1 MIKQNIFRGVNKR
14 RHKMDISA
22 IVVSAIS
29 AISTIIIAL
38 ITHRTKN
45 EIKTQNELLEES
57 KKYTDERDEQMLK
70 ELDRVKN
77 DLSSIKN
84 SVEEYNTEMLAQIC
98 TNFIILVIGRIKQ
111 GHEIDDTTK
120 KHFYKQYDIYTNQL
134 KLNSY
139 VHEAVAKL
147 QKEGKL

>member
-1 MIKQNIFRGVNKR
+1 
-14 RHKMDISA
+14 MDISQ
-22 IVVSAIS
+22 IIVSAIG
-29 AISTIIIAL
+29 AISTVIIAI

-77 DLSSIKN
+77 DLSNIKN
-84 SVEEYNTEMLAQIC
+84 SVEEYNTEMLTQIC
-98 TNFIILVIGRIKQ
+98 TNFIILIIGRIKQ

>member
-1 MIKQNIFRGVNKR
+1 MEMLGIIVSS
-14 RHKMDISA
+14 IS
-22 IVVSAIS
+22 S
-29 AISTIIIAL
+29 IIIAI
-38 ITHRTKN
+38 ITHRTNNK
-45 EIKTQNELLEES
+45 IKTQNALLEES
-57 KKYTDERDEQMLK
+57 KEYSDKQYEQMLK
-70 ELDRVKN
+70 ELDGFKN
-77 DLSSIKN
+77 DLSIIKK
-84 SVEEYNTEMLAQIC
+84 SVEEYNTELLAQIC

-134 KLNSY
+134 NLNSY

>member
-1 MIKQNIFRGVNKR
+1 ME
-14 RHKMDISA
+14 ISA
-22 IVVSAIS
+22 IVVSAIGAVS
-29 AISTIIIAL
+29 SIIIAI
-38 ITHRTKN
+38 ITHRTNNK
-45 EIKTQNELLEES
+45 IKTQNAILEES
-57 KKYTDERDEQMLK
+57 KEYSDKHDEQMLK
-70 ELDRVKN
+70 ELDTFKN
-77 DLSSIKN
+77 DLSIIKN
-84 SVEEYNTEMLAQIC
+84 SVEEYNTELLAQIC
-98 TNFIILVIGRIKQ
+98 TNFIILVIARIKQ

>member
-1 MIKQNIFRGVNKR
+1 
-14 RHKMDISA
+14 MDLSA
-22 IVVSAIS
+22 IVTSAIS
-29 AISTIIIAL
+29 AISTIVIAI
-38 ITHRTKN
+38 ITHRTNNK
-45 EIKTQNELLEES
+45 IKSQNELLEES
-57 KKYTDERDEQMLK
+57 KKYTDEHDKQMLK
-70 ELDRVKN
+70 ELDEFKN
-77 DLSSIKN
+77 DLSIIKK
-84 SVEEYNTEMLAQIC
+84 SVEEYNTELLAQIC

-139 VHEAVAKL
+139 VHEAVVKL

>member
-1 MIKQNIFRGVNKR
+1 
-14 RHKMDISA
+14 MDIST
-22 IVVSAIS
+22 IVTSAIS
-29 AISTIIIAL
+29 AISTIVIAI
-38 ITHRTKN
+38 ITHKTNNK
-45 EIKTQNELLEES
+45 IKSQSALLEES
-57 KKYTDERDEQMLK
+57 KKYSDEHDEQILK
-70 ELDRVKN
+70 
-77 DLSSIKN
+77 DLSNIKN

>member
-1 MIKQNIFRGVNKR
+1 
-14 RHKMDISA
+14 MDLSA
-22 IVVSAIS
+22 IVTSAIS
-29 AISTIIIAL
+29 AISTIVIAI
-38 ITHRTKN
+38 ITHKTNNK
-45 EIKTQNELLEES
+45 IKSQNELLEES
-57 KKYTDERDEQMLK
+57 KKYSDEHDEQMLK
-70 ELDRVKN
+70 ELDGFKN
-77 DLSSIKN
+77 DLSIIKN

-139 VHEAVAKL
+139 VHEAVTKL

>member
-1 MIKQNIFRGVNKR
+1 ME
-14 RHKMDISA
+14 ISA
-22 IVVSAIS
+22 IVVSAIGAVS
-29 AISTIIIAL
+29 SIIIAI
-38 ITHRTKN
+38 ITHRTNNK
-45 EIKTQNELLEES
+45 IKTQNALLEES
-57 KKYTDERDEQMLK
+57 KEYSDKHDEQMLK
-70 ELDRVKN
+70 ELDTFKK
-77 DLSSIKN
+77 DLSIIKN

>member
-1 MIKQNIFRGVNKR
+1 
-14 RHKMDISA
+14 MDLSAIAGTIISSISA
-22 IVVSAIS
+22 I
-29 AISTIIIAL
+29 IIAI
-38 ITHRTKN
+38 ITHRTNNK
-45 EIKTQNELLEES
+45 IKAQNALLEES
-57 KKYTDERDEQMLK
+57 KRYSDEHDEQMLK
-70 ELDRVKN
+70 DLDTFKK
-77 DLSSIKN
+77 DLSIIKN
-84 SVEEYNTEMLAQIC
+84 SVEEYNTELLAQIC

>member
-1 MIKQNIFRGVNKR
+1 
-14 RHKMDISA
+14 MDISQ
-22 IVVSAIS
+22 IIVSAIG
-29 AISTIIIAL
+29 AISTVIIAI

-77 DLSSIKN
+77 DLSNIKN
-84 SVEEYNTEMLAQIC
+84 SVEEYNTEMLTQIC
-98 TNFIILVIGRIKQ
+98 TNFIILIIGRIKQ

-120 KHFYKQYDIYTNQL
+120 KHFYKQYDIYANQL

>member
-1 MIKQNIFRGVNKR
+1 
-14 RHKMDISA
+14 MDLSA
-22 IVVSAIS
+22 IVTSAIS
-29 AISTIIIAL
+29 AISTIVIAI
-38 ITHRTKN
+38 ITHKTNNK
-45 EIKTQNELLEES
+45 IKSQNELLEES
-57 KKYTDERDEQMLK
+57 KRYSDEHDEQMLK
-70 ELDRVKN
+70 DLDTFKK
-77 DLSSIKN
+77 DLSIIKN

-139 VHEAVAKL
+139 IHEAVANQLKVREL
-147 QKEGKL
+147 LLACFFIL

>member
-1 MIKQNIFRGVNKR
+1 MEMLGIIVSS
-14 RHKMDISA
+14 IS
-22 IVVSAIS
+22 S
-29 AISTIIIAL
+29 IIIAI
-38 ITHRTKN
+38 ITHRTNNK
-45 EIKTQNELLEES
+45 IKTQNALLEES
-57 KKYTDERDEQMLK
+57 KEYSDKHYEQMLK
-70 ELDRVKN
+70 ELDGFKN
-77 DLSSIKN
+77 DLSKIKK
-84 SVEEYNTEMLAQIC
+84 SVEEYNTELLAQIC
-98 TNFIILVIGRIKQ
+98 TNFIILVIGRIRQ

>member
-1 MIKQNIFRGVNKR
+1 
-14 RHKMDISA
+14 MDLSA
-22 IVVSAIS
+22 IVTSAIS
-29 AISTIIIAL
+29 AISTIAL
-38 ITHRTKN
+38 AIITHKTNNK
-45 EIKTQNELLEES
+45 IKSQNELLEES
-57 KKYTDERDEQMLK
+57 KRYSDEHDEQMLK
-70 ELDRVKN
+70 DLDTFKK
-77 DLSSIKN
+77 DLSIIKN
-84 SVEEYNTEMLAQIC
+84 LVEEYNTEMLAQIC

>member
-1 MIKQNIFRGVNKR
+1 
-14 RHKMDISA
+14 MDLSVIVTSAISSISA
-22 IVVSAIS
+22 I
-29 AISTIIIAL
+29 IIAI
-38 ITHRTKN
+38 ITHRTNNK
-45 EIKTQNELLEES
+45 IKAQNALLEES
-57 KKYTDERDEQMLK
+57 KKYSDEHDEQILK
-70 ELDRVKN
+70 
-77 DLSSIKN
+77 DLSNIKN

>member
-1 MIKQNIFRGVNKR
+1 
-14 RHKMDISA
+14 MDLSA
-22 IVVSAIS
+22 IVTSAIS
-29 AISTIIIAL
+29 AISTIVIAI
-38 ITHRTKN
+38 ITHKTNNK
-45 EIKTQNELLEES
+45 IKSQNELLEES
-57 KKYTDERDEQMLK
+57 KRYSDEHDEQMLK
-70 ELDRVKN
+70 DLDTFKK
-77 DLSSIKN
+77 DLSIIKN

-139 VHEAVAKL
+139 VHEAVTKL

>member
-1 MIKQNIFRGVNKR
+1 ME
-14 RHKMDISA
+14 ISA
-22 IVVSAIS
+22 IVVSAIGAVS
-29 AISTIIIAL
+29 SIIIAI
-38 ITHRTKN
+38 ITHRTNNKIKN
-45 EIKTQNELLEES
+45 QNELLEES
-57 KKYTDERDEQMLK
+57 KKYTDEHYKQMLK
-70 ELDRVKN
+70 ELDEFKN
-77 DLSSIKN
+77 DLSIIKK
-84 SVEEYNTEMLAQIC
+84 SVEEYNTELLAQIC